1 MLRSRQT
8 EVRLVA
14 FPFNM
19 AGVVYQD
26 GIDIIGL
33 SYIAAHDAL
42 KSKIES
48 TQAEIDAYEKHIANG
63 GEWEGEV
70 DEEGYTMWSQ
80 DQVLDLRHREAIEA
94 AITLRKAFVTTLY
107 HHWERHARSW
117 LKNDK
122 FDHAKLVK
130 NVKGLSY
137 PVDDDIEILW
147 MLNNLLKHNNA
158 RWGRP
163 LHERRG
169 DLFHPFFKPKADTTH
184 WESVVIVRDHHIQ
197 EFINIVKG
205 SGPEMSTPAPPK
217 D

>member
-1 MLRSRQT
+1 M
-8 EVRLVA
+8 VA

-19 AGVVYQD
+19 AGVAYQD
-26 GIDIIGL
+26 GIDIIGF
-33 SYIAAHDAL
+33 SYLAAHDAL
-42 KSKIES
+42 KSKIDA
-48 TQAEIDAYEKHIANG
+48 TQEAIDAYEKYIADG

-70 DEEGYTMWSQ
+70 DDEGFTIWSQ
-80 DQVLDLRHREAIEA
+80 DQVLELRQREAIEA

-122 FDHAKLVK
+122 FDHAKLIT
-130 NVKGLSY
+130 NVRKLNY
-137 PVDDDIEILW
+137 PVDDDMEILW
-147 MLNNLLKHNNA
+147 MLNNLLKHNNS
-158 RWGRP
+158 RWGAP

-184 WESVVIVRDHHIQ
+184 WESVLIVQDRHIQ
-197 EFINIVKG
+197 EFINIVKA